1 VETADTGSDLTEGHG
16 FRACFFLLP
25 NPLEESLVLKRSTSF
40 DCDDEEALMVAVE
53 VEDDDDV
60 EEAEE
65 DEFVRWTPFRGIKI
79 RDTSSEPMLF
89 RVPCPPLLPACHDG
103 RGTDCIVG
111 SEAMAVIC
119 GAGSPA
125 RRARWIVKNID
136 GCLRS

>member
-25 NPLEESLVLKRSTSF
+25 NPPEESLVLKRSTSF
-40 DCDDEEALMVAVE
+40 DCEDDEALMVAVE
-53 VEDDDDV
+53 EVEADDDI

-65 DEFVRWTPFRGIKI
+65 DELVRWRPFRGIKM

-125 RRARWIVKNID
+125 RRARWILKEKI
-136 GCLRS
+136 